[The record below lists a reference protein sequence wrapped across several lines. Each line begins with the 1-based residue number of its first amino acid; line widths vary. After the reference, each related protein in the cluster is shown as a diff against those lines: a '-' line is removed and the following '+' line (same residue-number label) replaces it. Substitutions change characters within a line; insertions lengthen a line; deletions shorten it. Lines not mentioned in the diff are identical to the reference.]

1 MTTIQ
6 NKIRIAFAVLFT
18 VTILIPLTFVIPKSV
33 SANYETIFKD
43 IEHSYA
49 KQAIIQLH
57 SKNVI
62 SGTAKE
68 TYSPKKPMTRAEF
81 MTTLIRMLNLD
92 SSISVVPAYSDVP
105 TNAWFYGTIQAA
117 TEIGIT
123 EGMGNGYFEP
133 DKTITRQEA
142 AAWIV
147 RIFKQNTRT
156 IYSTAYLDDV
166 MISNWARTYVDAVS
180 RLGLM
185 EGSNDRFYPTKSLTR
200 EEAAMLLYRVTG
212 KSSWMQA
219 LDSQY
224 AEPIHLGWQ
233 YSQTTAQYKQSLADS
248 MVNVLSPRWFF
259 LNSDGKIGNNADPSL
274 VTWANKNGKKV
285 WAMVGNRFD
294 DATTHK
300 MLASPELS
308 AAAVRDLKSFVTKYG
323 LHGINVDFE
332 NVKPADRELLSS
344 FIDSLAK
351 ELDTVSATL
360 SIDVS
365 PDLGTDW
372 TDAFDYKALG
382 KSVDYVVLMGY
393 DEHWTGG
400 IKAGS
405 VASLPWVTKGL
416 DTLIKEVPAHKTIL
430 GMPLYNREWEVNQ
443 AGKLLSSRDILL
455 GEQSRF
461 IQSNPS
467 VPKWDA
473 KLGQYVMNYTKSDI
487 PQQMWL
493 EESRSLSR
501 KYEMGANRK
510 VAGYAYWHVGG
521 ETPEVWPSLR
531 NMERYSLY
539 QFE

>member
-1 MTTIQ
+1 MKTLQ
-6 NKIRIAFAVLFT
+6 NKIRTAVAVLFT
-18 VTILIPLTFVIPKSV
+18 VTFLIPVTLLTTKST

-43 IEHSYA
+43 IEQSYA
-49 KQAIIQLH
+49 KEAITQLH
-57 SKNVI
+57 SKNII

-68 TYSPKKPMTRAEF
+68 TYSPKRPMTRAEF
-81 MTTLIRMLNLD
+81 MTTLIRMLKLD

-105 TNAWFYGTIQAA
+105 TNSWYYGTIQTA

-147 RIFKQNTRT
+147 RIFKQDTRT
-156 IYSTAYLDDV
+156 VYSTEYLDDAV
-166 MISNWARTYVDAVS
+166 ISDWARTYVDAVS
-180 RLGLM
+180 GLGLM
-185 EGSNDRFYPTKSLTR
+185 EGSNDRFYPTKALTR

-233 YSQTTAQYKQSLADS
+233 YSQTTAEYKQSLADS

-259 LNSDGKIGNNADPSL
+259 LNSDGTIGNNAESSL
-274 VTWANKNGKKV
+274 VTWANQNGKKV

-294 DATTHK
+294 DAATHK

-308 AAAVRDLKSFVTKYG
+308 VAAVRDLKSYVTKYG

-332 NVKPADRELLSS
+332 NVRPADREFLSS

-360 SIDVS
+360 SVDVS

-382 KSVDYVVLMGY
+382 KSADYVVLMGY

-416 DTLIKEVPAHKTIL
+416 DTLLKEVPAHKTIL

-455 GEQSRF
+455 DEQSSL
-461 IQSNPS
+461 IQSVHS
-467 VPKWDA
+467 VPKWNV
-473 KLGQYVMNYTKSDI
+473 KLGQYVMNYTKSGI
-487 PQQMWL
+487 QQQMWL

-501 KYEMGANRK
+501 KYEMGFDRN
-510 VAGYAYWHVGG
+510 VGGFAYWHVGG
-521 ETPEVWPSLR
+521 ETPEIWPSLR

-539 QFE
+539 RFE